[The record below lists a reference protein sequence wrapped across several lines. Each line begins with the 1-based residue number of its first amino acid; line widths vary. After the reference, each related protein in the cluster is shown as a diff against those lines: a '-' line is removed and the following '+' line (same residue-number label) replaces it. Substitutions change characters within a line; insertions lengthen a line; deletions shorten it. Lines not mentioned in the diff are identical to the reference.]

1 MDKRTIMDRDDK
13 IRIFTFFVCLILC
26 LFVAIKCHSQ
36 VKIDTIPCNAANI
49 TKYVMTDDGK
59 RVYAVYND
67 KQHGISEIIPVSKS
81 VYEYI
86 VLCEQN
92 GIKPSLA
99 IRLKN
104 NQIFS
109 IIKFKRKYKLLN

>member
-1 MDKRTIMDRDDK
+1 MGKGLAMDRDDK
-13 IRIFTFFVCLILC
+13 IRIFTFFICLILC

-67 KQHGISEIIPVSKS
+67 KQHGISEIIPVSKT